1 MARPRVLY
9 YVHTY
14 FLDSCLE
21 TLQTIKNHVDIDL
34 VIEVSP
40 DSGKSTVFDLSD
52 ANAYSRLEKL
62 EKILTPEK
70 WLLFQPFLENT
81 SSVEVLF
88 FKGKSMLGIDS
99 IMGGVFLGRLIRSRK
114 YDVVHF
120 DTASGRAI
128 SSLLFLR
135 RNQLALTIHDP
146 VPHVGEESL
155 LLDWVHF
162 AYTHRAKSILFYSY
176 YSTQLYIKAHKQGK
190 QNVYQLRLQ
199 PYSFIAQF
207 KQHPISGN
215 RHILFFGQ
223 LSHYKGIDLLLDA
236 IPKVLDFYPKEH
248 FVVAGKSNG
257 FVPDQQYLEQYAG
270 NISFIDEYLSIEKL
284 SNLIHASKFVVCPYR
299 EATQSGVLMTAFAMG
314 KTVLATNVGAF
325 PEYISNGNDALLCN
339 PDSLSIA
346 NGIISMLDSDH
357 YLQLEQNI
365 VPGHSKSADIQNKN
379 TLMHVYQYSLQS
391 NV

>member
-1 MARPRVLY
+1 MARLRVLY

-21 TLQTIKNHVDIDL
+21 TLQNIKNHVDLDL
-34 VIEVSP
+34 MIEVSP
-40 DSGKSTVFDLSD
+40 DSRRSTVFDLSD
-52 ANAYSRLEKL
+52 TKSYSRLEKL
-62 EKILTPEK
+62 ERILTPEK
-70 WLLFQPFLENT
+70 WLLFQPYFDNI

-88 FKGKSMLGIDS
+88 FKGKSMLGFDS
-99 IMGGVFLGRLIRSRK
+99 TMGGIFLGRLIRARN

-128 SSLLFLR
+128 SSLLFLK
-135 RNQLALTIHDP
+135 RNQLVLTIHDP

-155 LLDWVHF
+155 LLDWVRF
-162 AYTHRAKSILFYSY
+162 IFTHCARSILFYSY
-176 YSTQLYIKAHKQGK
+176 YSTQLYLKAYKKVK
-190 QNVYQLRLQ
+190 QNIYQLRLQ

-207 KQHPISGN
+207 NKQPVSGN

-223 LSHYKGIDLLLDA
+223 LSYYKGIDLLLDA
-236 IPKVLDFYPKEH
+236 IPKVLQLYPNEH
-248 FVVAGKSNG
+248 FMVAGKSNG
-257 FVPDQQYLEQYAG
+257 YVSNQQYLDQNSG
-270 NISFIDEYLSIEKL
+270 NITFIDQFLSIEEL
-284 SNLIHASKFVVCPYR
+284 SGLIQISKFIVCPYR

-325 PEYISNGNDALLCN
+325 PEYISNGNNALLCD

-346 NGIISMLDSDH
+346 KGIISMLDSDH

-365 VPGHSKSADIQNKN
+365 VPDHSKSADIQNMN
-379 TLMHVYQYSLQS
+379 TLMHVYQNS
-391 NV
+391 

>member
-1 MARPRVLY
+1 MARPRILY

-34 VIEVSP
+34 IIEVSP

-52 ANAYSRLEKL
+52 TKVYTRLEKL
-62 EKILTPEK
+62 GNILTPDK
-70 WLLFQPFLENT
+70 WRLFQPYFDNI

-88 FKGKSMLGIDS
+88 FKGKSMLGFDS
-99 IMGGVFLGRLIRSRK
+99 IMGGIFLGRLIRARN

-128 SSLLFLR
+128 SSLLFLK

-155 LLDWVHF
+155 LLDWVRF
-162 AYTHRAKSILFYSY
+162 IYTHRARSILFYSY
-176 YSTQLYIKAHKQGK
+176 YSTQLYLKAHKPVK
-190 QNVYQLRLQ
+190 QNIHQLRLQ

-207 KQHPISGN
+207 KQQPVSGN

-223 LSHYKGIDLLLDA
+223 LSYYKGIDLLLDA
-236 IPKVLDFYPKEH
+236 IPKVLQLYPNEH
-248 FVVAGKSNG
+248 FIVAGKSKG
-257 FVPDQQYLEQYAG
+257 YVSEQQYLDQNSS
-270 NISFIDEYLSIEKL
+270 NITFIDQYLSIEEL
-284 SNLIHASKFVVCPYR
+284 SGLIQASKFIVCPYR

-325 PEYISNGNDALLCN
+325 PEYISNGNNALLCD

-346 NGIISMLDSDH
+346 KGIISMLDSDH

-365 VPGHSKSADIQNKN
+365 VPDHSKSADIQNMN
-379 TLMHVYQYSLQS
+379 TLMHVYQNS
-391 NV
+391 

>member
-1 MARPRVLY
+1 VLY

-34 VIEVSP
+34 MIEVSP
-40 DSGKSTVFDLSD
+40 DSRRSTVFDLSD
-52 ANAYSRLEKL
+52 TKSYSRLEKL
-62 EKILTPEK
+62 ERILTPEK
-70 WLLFQPFLENT
+70 WLLFQSYFGNI

-88 FKGKSMLGIDS
+88 FNGKSMLGFDS
-99 IMGGVFLGRLIRSRK
+99 IMGGIFLGSLIRARN

-128 SSLLFLR
+128 SSLLFLK

-155 LLDWVHF
+155 LLDWIRF
-162 AYTHRAKSILFYSY
+162 IYTRCARSILFYSY
-176 YSTQLYIKAHKQGK
+176 YSTQLYIKAHKK
-190 QNVYQLRLQ
+190 VRKNIYQLRLQ
-199 PYSFIAQF
+199 PYTFIAQF
-207 KQHPISGN
+207 KQKPVSRN

-223 LSHYKGIDLLLDA
+223 LSYYKGIDLLLDA
-236 IPKVLDFYPKEH
+236 IPRVLHLYPNEH
-248 FVVAGKSNG
+248 FMVAGKSNG
-257 FVPDQQYLEQYAG
+257 FLSDQQYLDQNSG
-270 NISFIDEYLSIEKL
+270 NITFIDQYLSIEEL
-284 SNLIHASKFVVCPYR
+284 SGLIQASKFIVCPYR

-325 PEYISNGNDALLCN
+325 PEYISNGNNALLCD

-346 NGIISMLDSDH
+346 KGIISMLDSDH

-365 VPGHSKSADIQNKN
+365 VPGHSKSADIQNMN
-379 TLMHVYQYSLQS
+379 TLMHVYQNS
-391 NV
+391 